1 MVVPVTAEQLEE
13 KIYEILTTEDA
24 SNLSKKKVRALLSQC
39 FGAAL
44 EVKKRKQ
51 EIKEITMKVVRKIQ
65 SDHAQGAVEPAA
77 KTNPVEPPKKPP
89 SPKPVPPPVTKP
101 VEAKKQTPKSYT
113 DLEVSTRTKKLL
125 KSLTT
130 AQLQQLS
137 IKAVRKMLE
146 EQLGVSLKPQKKVV
160 KLSVEMFTEDLQRKM
175 KQEQKKKRKRE
186 EVKPAI
192 EPEGKPVKKAKVLP
206 TEQQTVPKSTKK
218 RKQLAGSEGIQST
231 KENEPIRLKKR
242 KLRKRQEQEDD
253 QGKKKSKEINVKTEI
268 KSQQLAQK
276 QSIPDIKSKVVAKK
290 LAHRENVN
298 QKSKSSTDK
307 PKKIRPSGL
316 QRAKKKLPK
325 TIEPAKPIEPN
336 VKKEEE
342 KEKKEEQKDKKEE
355 QKDKKEE
362 QKEKKEEQKDEKKEI
377 CEIKQTS
384 EEKNKVKSYIPKLN
398 ETKEVI
404 AEKKQPKES
413 DKDELQKKT
422 EVTCEEDQPQK
433 PDKNIRPE
441 RKDEKPEVKQP
452 QESDKDI
459 LQEANAETLEKAQ
472 LEIAD
477 KDKVAEEKD
486 GKPEKEKSQKPLEE
500 KLQKKT
506 EQIPEKE
513 PSQVEKTIVVVQTS
527 TNENSE
533 QAGDKIQTKVQGE
546 KAEEEKITTLG
557 VNAVTDKEDVG
568 AREIAESKDNQS
580 KQDTLPTTATIEVS
594 PSIIEEK
601 DAIDIASNKEQTQ
614 SVKLTDGDN
623 SKTEVPAEEVQESSP
638 PLYLEEELTNVVSLD
653 ELLRTEDW
661 TMKTVFES
669 AKAELRKS
677 SVEDVAEKA
686 FKVVQSR
693 FGEKSSTLPAA
704 LYPLLVKYK
713 LDANWPIPPRMEP
726 FIFSVYSSCSVDFLT
741 YLRVHGVPE
750 VAKDDENRTI
760 LHLVSYSLARA
771 SHNGENDDMWA
782 VLELLK
788 SGGFSFDESANELGS
803 AMDILKKYGTADAVS
818 RAKAL
823 VT

>member
-1 MVVPVTAEQLEE
+1 MVAPVTAEQLEE

-65 SDHAQGAVEPAA
+65 SDHAQGAVEPPA
-77 KTNPVEPPKKPP
+77 KTKPVEQPKKPP
-89 SPKPVPPPVTKP
+89 SPKPVPPPPASKP
-101 VEAKKQTPKSYT
+101 VEVKKPTPTSYT

-175 KQEQKKKRKRE
+175 KQEKKKAKRKRE
-186 EVKPAI
+186 EVEPAT
-192 EPEGKPVKKAKVLP
+192 EPEGKLVKRAKVLP
-206 TEQQTVPKSTKK
+206 TEQKTEPKSTKK
-218 RKQLAGSEGIQST
+218 RKHSTGSESIQST

-242 KLRKRQEQEDD
+242 KLKKRQEQEDD
-253 QGKKKSKEINVKTEI
+253 LGKKKSKEINVKTEI
-268 KSQQLAQK
+268 KSQQLTEK
-276 QSIPDIKSKVVAKK
+276 QSIPDIKTKVVAKK
-290 LAHRENVN
+290 PAHRESVN

-336 VKKEEE
+336 VKKEE
-342 KEKKEEQKDKKEE
+342 QKDKKEE

-362 QKEKKEEQKDEKKEI
+362 QKDEKKEK
-377 CEIKQTS
+377 CETKQTS
-384 EEKNKVKSYIPKLN
+384 KEKNKVKSNISELN

-404 AEKKQPKES
+404 AEKERPKES
-413 DKDELQKKT
+413 DKSELQKKT
-422 EVTCEEDQPQK
+422 EVTIEQDQPQK
-433 PDKNIRPE
+433 QDKNIRPE
-441 RKDEKPEVKQP
+441 RKDDMPEVEQP
-452 QESDKDI
+452 KESDKEK
-459 LQEANAETLEKAQ
+459 LQEASAETLEKAQ
-472 LEIAD
+472 LEIPD
-477 KDKVAEEKD
+477 KDKVTEEKE
-486 GKPEKEKSQKPLEE
+486 GKPQKEKSQEAGEE
-500 KLQKKT
+500 KLQRKT
-506 EQIPEKE
+506 EEIPEKE
-513 PSQVEKTIVVVQTS
+513 PSQVEKTVVADQTS

-533 QAGDKIQTKVQGE
+533 QAGDKIQTKVLGE
-546 KAEEEKITTLG
+546 KAEEEKITTID
-557 VNAVTDKEDVG
+557 VNAATDKEDEET
-568 AREIAESKDNQS
+568 REKAESKDNQS

-601 DAIDIASNKEQTQ
+601 DAIDITSNKEPTQ
-614 SVKLTDGDN
+614 SVKPKDGD
-623 SKTEVPAEEVQESSP
+623 SKTEVPSEEVQESSP
-638 PLYLEEELTNVVSLD
+638 PPYLDEELTNVVSLD

-803 AMDILKKYGTADAVS
+803 AMDILQKYGTADAVS